1 MDFVADSDRP
11 ETTRTEWWRVDT
23 AALHAR
29 KQELEVLK
37 RRVDAEQNA
46 ILAEINARGVR
57 GCSGHSTLA
66 AMIFEDFLLSDK
78 EARDRADRVLALYP
92 GPSIGGD
99 PEPPLAP
106 LTAQAAEEGAVGG
119 SQIDAIIRTLARI
132 PSSVPEEEVRGGEK
146 ILVDLARRA
155 GPRAIARA
163 GRRLLD
169 KLDPDGKEPRDED
182 PKDARPEL
190 RFVKHRDGTLGLKAT
205 LDLETYARLKSDLD
219 PLAKP
224 HKAIDGV
231 RDSRTQDERYGDAFT
246 DYVRLKTTSR
256 NLPGQAG
263 EATHILV
270 TMSYED
276 LINDLGEARLDLVG
290 PISATDAR
298 ILACDARVRPGV
310 LGTAG
315 EPLDIG
321 RSKRTVSLAQKYALT
336 IRDGGCAFPGCDMP
350 VPRCTAHH
358 IVFWRH
364 HGETKIDNLVLLCTK
379 HHRLI
384 HHSEWKVQ
392 IAQDGLPE
400 FTAPAYLDPTGEPR
414 RNTMYLRT

>member
-1 MDFVADSDRP
+1 
-11 ETTRTEWWRVDT
+11 
-23 AALHAR
+23 
-29 KQELEVLK
+29 
-37 RRVDAEQNA
+37 
-46 ILAEINARGVR
+46 
-57 GCSGHSTLA
+57 
-66 AMIFEDFLLSDK
+66 MIFEDFHVTAK
-78 EARDRADRVLALYP
+78 EANDRADRVLALHA
-92 GPSIGGD
+92 GVAVGGD
-99 PEPPLAP
+99 RVPPLAP
-106 LTAQAAEEGAVGG
+106 LTADAATEGAIGG

-132 PSSVPEEEVRGGEK
+132 PSFVPEEDVRGGEK
-146 ILVDLARRA
+146 ILVDLARHA
-155 GPRAIARA
+155 GPHTIAQA

-169 KLDPDGKEPRDED
+169 KLDPDGKEPRDEN
-182 PKDARPEL
+182 PKDTRPEL
-190 RFVKHRDGTLGLKAT
+190 RFVKHRNGTLGLKGT

-219 PLAKP
+219 PMAKP

-276 LINDLGEARLDLVG
+276 LISDLGEAHLDLVG

-310 LGTAG
+310 LGTAS

-384 HHSEWKVQ
+384 HHSQWKVQ

-414 RNTMYLRT
+414 RNTMHLRT

>member
-1 MDFVADSDRP
+1 
-11 ETTRTEWWRVDT
+11 
-23 AALHAR
+23 
-29 KQELEVLK
+29 
-37 RRVDAEQNA
+37 
-46 ILAEINARGVR
+46 
-57 GCSGHSTLA
+57 
-66 AMIFEDFLLSDK
+66 MIFEDFHVTAK
-78 EARDRADRVLALYP
+78 EADARADRVLALHA
-92 GPSIGGD
+92 GVAVGGD
-99 PEPPLAP
+99 RVPPLAP
-106 LTAQAAEEGAVGG
+106 LTADAAREGAIGG

-132 PSSVPEEEVRGGEK
+132 PSFVPEEDVRGGEK
-146 ILVDLARRA
+146 ILVDLARHA
-155 GPRAIARA
+155 GPHTIAQA

-169 KLDPDGKEPRDED
+169 KLDPDGKEPRDEN
-182 PKDARPEL
+182 PKDTRPEL
-190 RFVKHRDGTLGLKAT
+190 RFVKHRNGTLGLKGT

-219 PLAKP
+219 PMAKP

-276 LINDLGEARLDLVG
+276 LIRDIGEAHLDLVG

-384 HHSEWKVQ
+384 HHSQWKVQ

-400 FTAPAYLDPTGEPR
+400 FTAPAYLDPTGQPR
-414 RNTMYLRT
+414 RNTMHLRT

>member
-1 MDFVADSDRP
+1 MASNDASP
-11 ETTRTEWWRVDT
+11 TTPTEWWRVDT
-23 AALHAR
+23 ATLHAR
-29 KQELEVLK
+29 KQELEIIK
-37 RRVDAEQNA
+37 RQADAEQNA

-66 AMIFEDFLLSDK
+66 ALIFEDFRVTDK
-78 EARDRADRVLALYP
+78 EASARADRVLALHP
-92 GPSIGGD
+92 GPGIGGGTV
-99 PEPPLAP
+99 PPLAP
-106 LTAQAAEEGAVGG
+106 LTAAAAAEGAIGG

-132 PSSVPEEEVRGGEK
+132 PATVAEEDVRAGEK
-146 ILVDLARRA
+146 ILVDLARHA
-155 GPRAIARA
+155 GPRQIARA

-169 KLDPDGKEPRDED
+169 KLDPDGKEPRNED
-182 PKDARPEL
+182 PKDVRPEM
-190 RFVKHRDGTLGLKAT
+190 RFVQHRDGTLGLKAT

-219 PLAKP
+219 PMAKP
-224 HKAIDGV
+224 HKAINGV

-270 TMSYED
+270 TMSYDD
-276 LINDLGEARLDLVG
+276 LIRDIGEAHLDLVG

-336 IRDGGCAFPGCDMP
+336 LRDGGCAFPGCDMP

-364 HGETKIDNLVLLCTK
+364 HGDTKIDNLVLLCTR

-384 HHSEWKVQ
+384 HHSKWKVH

-400 FTAPAYLDPTGEPR
+400 FTAPTYLDPTRTPR
-414 RNTMYLRT
+414 RNTMHLRI

>member
-1 MDFVADSDRP
+1 
-11 ETTRTEWWRVDT
+11 T
-23 AALHAR
+23 
-29 KQELEVLK
+29 
-37 RRVDAEQNA
+37 
-46 ILAEINARGVR
+46 
-57 GCSGHSTLA
+57 
-66 AMIFEDFLLSDK
+66 
-78 EARDRADRVLALYP
+78 
-92 GPSIGGD
+92 IGGD
-99 PEPPLAP
+99 PSPPLAP
-106 LTAQAAEEGAVGG
+106 LTADAAAEGAIGG

-132 PSSVPEEEVRGGEK
+132 PSTVPEDKIRDGEK
-146 ILVDLARRA
+146 ILVDLARHT

-169 KLDPDGKEPRDED
+169 NLDPDGKEPRNED
-182 PKDARPEL
+182 TKDVRPEL

-219 PLAKP
+219 PMAKP
-224 HKAIDGV
+224 YKAINGV

-263 EATHILV
+263 EATHILI

-276 LINDLGEARLDLVG
+276 LINDLGEAHLDLVG

-321 RSKRTVSLAQKYALT
+321 RS
-336 IRDGGCAFPGCDMP
+336 
-350 VPRCTAHH
+350 
-358 IVFWRH
+358 
-364 HGETKIDNLVLLCTK
+364 
-379 HHRLI
+379 
-384 HHSEWKVQ
+384 
-392 IAQDGLPE
+392 
-400 FTAPAYLDPTGEPR
+400 
-414 RNTMYLRT
+414 

>member
-1 MDFVADSDRP
+1 MASNDVSP
-11 ETTRTEWWRVDT
+11 GTSTVWWRVDT
-23 AALHAR
+23 ATLHAR
-29 KQELEVLK
+29 KQELEVIK
-37 RRVDAEQNA
+37 RRADAEQNA
-46 ILAEINARGVR
+46 ILAEINSRGVR
-57 GCSGHSTLA
+57 GCGGHSTLSA
-66 AMIFEDFLLSDK
+66 LIFEDFLVTDK
-78 EARDRADRVLALYP
+78 EAGDRADRVLALHP
-92 GPSIGGD
+92 GSAIGGD

-106 LTAQAAEEGAVGG
+106 LTAQAAAEGAIGG

-132 PSSVPEEEVRGGEK
+132 PSTVPEEDVRAGEK
-146 ILVDLARRA
+146 ILVELARRA
-155 GPRAIARA
+155 GPRQIARA

-169 KLDPDGKEPRDED
+169 ELDPDGKEPRNED
-182 PKDARPEL
+182 PKDTRPEL
-190 RFVKHRDGTLGLKAT
+190 RFVKHRDGTLGLKAR
-205 LDLETYARLKSDLD
+205 LDLETYARLK
-219 PLAKP
+219 
-224 HKAIDGV
+224 
-231 RDSRTQDERYGDAFT
+231 
-246 DYVRLKTTSR
+246 TTSW

-270 TMSYED
+270 TMSYDD
-276 LINDLGEARLDLVG
+276 LIRDLGEAHLDLVG

-336 IRDGGCAFPGCDMP
+336 IRDCAFPGCDMP

-400 FTAPAYLDPTGEPR
+400 FTPPAYLDPTGTPR
-414 RNTMYLRT
+414 RNTMHLRT